1 MKAIFDAIRKHFAH
15 KPHGFRE
22 SHPQRKAL
30 AHLERTLRGFSNK
43 LETLTGATPLKGKD
57 LALQLKL
64 REALVRT
71 LCQLHAH
78 QSSIEV
84 GAEANTPSL
93 DLAKLL
99 STKDETGYL
108 CATALTLI
116 RNACRFDTQGMRE
129 GMTLYAELGPLAYT
143 PGKLSFCIEIKVELH
158 TADKPRSY
166 QEGPFFL
173 EDADLDSLGGAAR
186 AFHQIEGTIWKCLA
200 DAPRS
205 VRYQATR
212 EAILSDSQETQHRD
226 ERIRAAFKGLPAMD
240 RQHLVTLSRQT
251 PLSGYFA

>member
-22 SHPQRKAL
+22 SHPQRQAL

-43 LETLTGATPLKGKD
+43 LETLTGAKPLKGKD

-64 REALVRT
+64 REVLVQT
-71 LCQLHAH
+71 LRQLHAQ
-78 QSSIEV
+78 QSSIKAD
-84 GAEANTPSL
+84 AEGYTPSP

-99 STKDETGYL
+99 NTKDETGYL
-108 CATALTLI
+108 CATALALI
-116 RNACRFDTQGMRE
+116 RNACRFDTRGMLE
-129 GMTLYAELGPLAYT
+129 GVTLYAELGPLAYT
-143 PGKLSFCIEIKVELH
+143 PGKLGFCAEIKVNLH

-186 AFHQIEGTIWKCLA
+186 AFHQVEGIIWKCLA
-200 DAPRS
+200 DAPQS

-212 EAILSDSQETQHRD
+212 EAVLSDSQEAQHRD
-226 ERIRAAFKGLPAMD
+226 ERIRAAFKGLPASD
-240 RQHLVTLSRQT
+240 RQHLVALSRQT